1 MPVANARD
9 DGAVDDRGID
19 LIALA
24 ARVAI
29 RTWVGRRIAAWVL
42 KGAAGIGFLFGL
54 WIIAGLGIAGYGGSG
69 GSDAIAYWHAGRAI
83 LDGTALYGAD
93 AGTTSA
99 YLYSPLFAQVVAPL
113 TFLSPVSFVWL
124 WRALELGALRVAT
137 GSWTRAGL
145 AILVFPPVIIE
156 LAYANVNLVIAAIC
170 ALAMRGLVAPWSLPV
185 VVKAAAL
192 PLAPMAFLADR
203 RTFLFSGAIALGAVA
218 VSVALAPALWS
229 DYVTF
234 LRSAQEPTWW
244 TNLSRGFPLAA
255 RLLVGMGLGVA
266 AIRWP
271 RLAPL
276 AVLIAL
282 PIVWL
287 SAVSILVAT
296 VAPVARRAAVEQLP
310 GPSAEP
316 ATVQAPGPLAP

>member
-1 MPVANARD
+1 M
-9 DGAVDDRGID
+9 
-19 LIALA
+19 IALA
-24 ARVAI
+24 ARVAV
-29 RTWVGRRIAAWVL
+29 RTWVGRRVVSWVL

-54 WIIAGLGIAGYGGSG
+54 WILAGLGISGQGGSG
-69 GSDAIAYWHAGRAI
+69 GSDAIAYWHAGRAF

-113 TFLSPVSFVWL
+113 TFLSPISFVWL
-124 WRALELGALRVAT
+124 WRALELGALRLAT

-156 LAYANVNLVIAAIC
+156 LAYANVNLMIAAIC
-170 ALAMRGLVAPWSLPV
+170 ALAMRGLVAPWSVPL
-185 VVKAAAL
+185 VVKVAAL

-203 RTFLFSGAIALGAVA
+203 RTFLLSGAIALVAVA
-218 VSVALAPALWS
+218 VSVAVAPALWS

-234 LRSAQEPTWW
+234 LRNAQEPTWW
-244 TNLSRGFPLAA
+244 TNLSQGFPLAP
-255 RLLVGMGLGVA
+255 RLLVGIALGVA

-287 SAVSILVAT
+287 SALSILVAT
-296 VAPVARRAAVEQLP
+296 VASVPARTPA
-310 GPSAEP
+310 AEP
-316 ATVQAPGPLAP
+316 APKAAAPAAGASDPATTPAPGASVP